1 MHGMRAA
8 KKIHYWDSI
17 LGELVKAQY
26 HDVGTGGEYG
36 HVMARHMI
44 QIDGL
49 RRIAQENVA

>member
-1 MHGMRAA
+1 MRAA